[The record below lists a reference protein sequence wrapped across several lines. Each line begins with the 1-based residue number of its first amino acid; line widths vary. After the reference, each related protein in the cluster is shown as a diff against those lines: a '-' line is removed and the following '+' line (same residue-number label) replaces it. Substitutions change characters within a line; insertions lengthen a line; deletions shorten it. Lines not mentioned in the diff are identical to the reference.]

1 MKRLFILMA
10 LAALLYACQNSHA
23 KPENELQNKTETT
36 AAADTVAISF
46 VNELPANYV
55 EEDEF
60 YLIMDY
66 GGYEMSVSV
75 WPFGNEQWLLTSY
88 WCPEME
94 SLDMEEEGEETVT
107 AFNDPFDESQGIPV
121 VPSSTL
127 SFMTRNYGG
136 QTIPFYASSEG
147 DEVLCET
154 HDAWL
159 VLRVKEAD
167 PKTRRLLVYSH
178 PDDMCWGEP
187 KTEEDAEFIH
197 PFVELRGWIDEEWV
211 CGNTVT
217 TCP

>member
-1 MKRLFILMA
+1 MKRLLIILA
-10 LAALLYACQNSHA
+10 CSALLYACQNSQA
-23 KPENELQNKTETT
+23 KPENKSQNKTETT
-36 AAADTVAISF
+36 EVADTVAVSF
-46 VNELPANYV
+46 VNEIPDDYV

-94 SLDMEEEGEETVT
+94 SLDLEEEGEEITQ
-107 AFNDPFDESQGIPV
+107 AFNDPFDEDKGIPV
-121 VPSSTL
+121 IPSSTL

-136 QTIPFYASSEG
+136 QTIPFYASSDG

-154 HDAWL
+154 HDPWL
-159 VLRVKEAD
+159 TLRVKEAD

-178 PDDMCWGEP
+178 PDDSCWGEP